1 MEEAINKPKDEVC
14 RHARLVHGTCTN
26 CGQFVD
32 DWHGVAFDYVQEGLM
47 LTRDEI
53 ARLKDTNIKK
63 LFDEKKLQLVI
74 DLDQTLLHSKSV
86 EKLNLEEK
94 YLENI
99 QADSGGGGLFY
110 KLETPE
116 RMVKLRPF
124 VRNFLKEASTMFEL
138 YIYPMGSEF
147 YGKRMAQLLDPQ
159 GNYFDNR
166 VISKHD
172 LIDKGKKTLDLVLG
186 QESGIIILDDDE
198 TVWPD
203 HKENLITIFPYSYF
217 SEKRKRKSYS
227 EMKKD
232 ESESYGALAFTIKVL
247 RGIHGMFFNRNKSIL
262 PCNRDVRIL
271 MRILQSKVLKGC
283 VIFFSGVDDDDEC
296 KECSDFVV
304 KAKELGA
311 ECIDTLDSSSVTHVV
326 SWTRT
331 KTEGE
336 SDGWAKKEKK
346 FLVNQRWI

>member
-1 MEEAINKPKDEVC
+1 M
-14 RHARLVHGTCTN
+14 CTK

-32 DWHGVAFDYVQEGLM
+32 DWHGVAFEYVQEGLM

-53 ARLKDTNIKK
+53 TRLKDTNTKK

-74 DLDQTLLHSKSV
+74 DLDHTLLHSKSV
-86 EKLNLEEK
+86 EKLTPKEK

-99 QADSGGGGLFY
+99 QTDSGGGGLLY

-124 VRNFLKEASTMFEL
+124 VRNFLKEPSTMFEL
-138 YIYPMGSEF
+138 YIFTMGSEF
-147 YGKRMAQLLDPQ
+147 YAKQMAQLLDHQ
-159 GNYFDNR
+159 GNYFENR
-166 VISKHD
+166 VISKDD

-198 TVWPD
+198 NVWPD
-203 HKENLITIFPYSYF
+203 HKENLITIFPYLYF
-217 SEKRKRKSYS
+217 SEEKRKRKSYS

-232 ESESYGALAFTIKVL
+232 ASNGALVFTIKFL

-326 SWTRT
+326 SWTKT
-331 KTEGE
+331 KAKATE
-336 SDGWAKKEKK
+336 DIGWAKKEKK
-346 FLVNQRWI
+346 FLVNQRWVYFSYLLWNREDEYRFPVVLK